1 MKIYL
6 IRHGESTSDVKER
19 YDEDYDDNLTKK
31 GIKEAGVIAKKLSNS
46 NIEIIFTSPKIRALQ
61 TTKILKSELNCK
73 TMVLDD
79 LSEQDIY
86 GAYPELSKDQPEEE
100 YRRLGEILADQDEM
114 IEGVETYS
122 HFKKRVVKSFS
133 ELIRQDFN
141 VIAIVTHGGPIR
153 IIFREILKLG
163 EFKKIGNASII
174 LLEKNKSLLRVI
186 KIDGAA
192 LASQPPAPQ
201 PTHFDKK
208 YFHQRSMV
216 P

>member
-100 YRRLGEILADQDEM
+100 YRRLGEILADQDEI

-174 LLEKNKSLLRVI
+174 LLEKNKSNLQVVKMGGVTLV
-186 KIDGAA
+186 
-192 LASQPPAPQ
+192 SPPPV
-201 PTHFDKK
+201 F
-208 YFHQRSMV
+208 
-216 P
+216 